1 MRERFAAVCVEPFG
15 GLEGHHLPFASFSH
29 KLGGLRWQVVT
40 EFCRGVTS
48 QCLVFFWWQCGSG
61 TGTGALLFGSWIIM
75 KNE

>member
-48 QCLVFFWWQCGSG
+48 QCLVFFGGSAAVVLVLVLCYLG
-61 TGTGALLFGSWIIM
+61 VG
-75 KNE
+75 